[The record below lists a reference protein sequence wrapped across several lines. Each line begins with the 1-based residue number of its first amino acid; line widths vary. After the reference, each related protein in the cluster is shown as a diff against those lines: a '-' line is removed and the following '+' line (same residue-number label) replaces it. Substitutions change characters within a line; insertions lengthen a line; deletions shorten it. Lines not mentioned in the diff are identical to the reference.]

1 VRDKPV
7 QLIMQ
12 SEDVLHS
19 FFVAAFR
26 QKMDIV
32 PGRYTYAFLEPIKE
46 GTYRLSCN
54 EYCGTG
60 HSKMKTACI
69 VHVSEE
75 DRKNNTKWIEAE
87 KLPFENGRR
96 IYQIHCSGCHKVDGQ
111 AATGPALN
119 TIWGTDEEMIDG
131 TKEKVDGNYVLNSIW
146 YPEKHIV
153 AGYGPVSKMNSF
165 KGILDQKDV
174 DYVIAYLKELKN
186 PTEDAK

>member
-1 VRDKPV
+1 
-7 QLIMQ
+7 MQ

-19 FFVAAFR
+19 FFVPAFR
-26 QKMDIV
+26 QKQDIV
-32 PGRYTYAFLEPIKE
+32 PGRYTYAYFEPIKD
-46 GTYRLSCN
+46 GVYRLSCN

-69 VHVSEE
+69 VHTSEE

-87 KLPFENGRR
+87 KTPFENGQR

-119 TIWGTDEEMIDG
+119 LIWGKNERMIDG
-131 TKEKVDGNYVLNSIW
+131 TTELVDEDYVLDSIW

-153 AGYGPVSKMNSF
+153 EGYGPVSKMNSF

-174 DYVIAYLKELKN
+174 DYVIAYLKELK
-186 PTEDAK
+186 EQSGDAK